1 MTTTARPTVD
11 DTSAATAS
19 SAVRRRSREAGTSAV
34 DVVTY
39 CRICEPLCG
48 MVATVD
54 DGEVVAIRGDR
65 EHPVSEG
72 YLCPKGFAM
81 LDVQRDPDRVLYPL
95 KRVGGP
101 GEFER
106 CTWDEALDDIAGRL
120 RELIRRHG
128 KDSIGAYLGNPAGMH
143 TGHMY
148 WLMGFIGALGSPHA
162 YSPNTQDT
170 ATRMTASHFLYGSP
184 LPIPFPD
191 VRRTSFFLMFGAN
204 PLMSKGSLFTV
215 PRVKERLDEIV
226 ARGGRVVAV
235 DPRRSET
242 ARAYEHVAVRA
253 DTDAWLLLGLIGEI
267 FREGLEDRAFLDLQT
282 SDWTGL
288 RDAAVAV
295 TPETAGDRTGVP
307 ADRIRELARAFAT
320 ADSAAA
326 YTRTGV
332 CTGSFGTLVNFLVD
346 ALNAVTGNLDR
357 PGGAVFGNPPL
368 SFDELGARFGM
379 ASYAT
384 RRTRI
389 GSLPEVAGLMASAA
403 MPEEITTPGPG
414 QLRAL
419 VVGAGNP
426 VLTTPGSVAV
436 EDALERLDL
445 LVCLDLYVTETSK
458 HAHYILPGTTF
469 LEREDLPGTLLQW
482 AATPFVQAT
491 TKVVDPPGECR
502 EEWHFYDEM
511 ARRLG
516 LGGPFSFRSARVL
529 ARLGLLRLTPMKMI
543 DLMLRTGRH
552 GDRFGMRRGG
562 LSLRKVLASPHG
574 LLLDEHPATGVLKRK
589 VQHRDRRVHLFHADL
604 AAEIERLQ
612 ATPAAT
618 DPEYPLRLIGRRET
632 RSHNSWMHNV
642 PSKHR
647 QARLQVNPADA
658 EEANVADGQRVR
670 IESPDGAVEVAIEVT
685 DDVVAG
691 TVALP
696 HGWGHAGGWQRAN
709 EAGGVNYNLLTS
721 TRTESAERL
730 SGMSHLNGV
739 PVRLLPASSDHA
751 HA

>member
-1 MTTTARPTVD
+1 MTTTARPPVGAPV
-11 DTSAATAS
+11 SPAAQVS
-19 SAVRRRSREAGTSAV
+19 VRRRSREPSNAAT

-48 MVATVD
+48 MVVTVD
-54 DGEVVAIRGDR
+54 EGEVVAIKGDR
-65 EHPVSEG
+65 DHPVSEG

-81 LDVQRDPDRVLYPL
+81 VDVQHDPDRVLYPL

-106 CTWDEALDDIAGRL
+106 CTWDEALDDIASRL
-120 RELIRRHG
+120 RDLIRSHG
-128 KDSIGAYLGNPAGMH
+128 TESIGAYLGNPAGMH

-148 WLMGFIGALGSPHA
+148 WLMGFVGALGSPHA

-170 ATRMTASHFLYGSP
+170 ATRMAASHFLYGSP

-191 VRRTSFFLMFGAN
+191 VRRTSFLLMFGAN
-204 PLMSKGSLFTV
+204 PLMSKGSLLTV
-215 PRVKERLDEIV
+215 PRVRERLNEIV
-226 ARGGRVVAV
+226 ERGGRVVAV

-242 ARAYEHVAVRA
+242 ARAFEHVPIRA
-253 DTDAWLLLGLIGEI
+253 DTDAWLLLGLIGEV
-267 FREGLEDRAFLDLQT
+267 FRRGLEDDAFLERHARGTDE
-282 SDWTGL
+282 L
-288 RDAAVAV
+288 RAATLVV
-295 TPETAGDRTGVP
+295 TPEMAAEQTGVP
-307 ADRIRELARAFAT
+307 AEEIRALADGFAS
-320 ADSAAA
+320 AESAAA

-346 ALNAVTGNLDR
+346 ALNAITGNLDR

-389 GSLPEVAGLMASAA
+389 GGLPEVAGLMASAA

-419 VVGAGNP
+419 IVGAGNP
-426 VLTTPGSVAV
+426 VLTTPGSAAV
-436 EDALERLDL
+436 EAALAQLDL
-445 LVCLDLYVTETSK
+445 LVALDLYVTETSK

-469 LEREDLPGTLLQW
+469 LERDDLPGTLLQW

-502 EEWHFYDEM
+502 EEWRFYDEM

-516 LGGPFSFRSARVL
+516 LGGPWAFRSARVL
-529 ARLGLLRLTPMKMI
+529 ARLGLLRLTPMRMV

-552 GDRFGMRRGG
+552 GDRFGLRRDG
-562 LSLRKVLASPHG
+562 LSLEKVLASPHG
-574 LLLDEHPATGVLKRK
+574 LVLDEYPATGVLRRK
-589 VQHRDRRVHLFHADL
+589 VQHRDHRVHVFHREIGTEIDRL
-604 AAEIERLQ
+604 RAAPSAI
-612 ATPAAT
+612 

-647 QARLQVNPADA
+647 QAPLQLHPEDAARLGVS
-658 EEANVADGQRVR
+658 DGGVVRV
-670 IESPDGAVEVAIEVT
+670 ESRDGALTVAVEVT
-685 DDVVAG
+685 DDVIAG
-691 TVALP
+691 TVTLP
-696 HGWGHAGGWQRAN
+696 HGWGHDGGWHQAN

-721 TRTESAERL
+721 TRVETAERL

-739 PVRLLPASSDHA
+739 GVRLVAV
-751 HA
+751 